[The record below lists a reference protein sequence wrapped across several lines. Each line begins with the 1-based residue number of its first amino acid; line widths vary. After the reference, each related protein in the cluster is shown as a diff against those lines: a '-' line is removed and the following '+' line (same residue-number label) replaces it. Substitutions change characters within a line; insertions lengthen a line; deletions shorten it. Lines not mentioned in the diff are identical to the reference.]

1 MTWSCAW
8 VLLGWCSDFLFK
20 YDDIKAFAAKDW
32 QWNWFDLII
41 VSFQI
46 FEEVS
51 SLIRSS
57 ANGEIHLSSSSSA
70 IRIIRMPP
78 GEIGNDSSAAEMVH
92 PCSSVKPSG
101 I

>member
-1 MTWSCAW
+1 M
-8 VLLGWCSDFLFK
+8 
-20 YDDIKAFAAKDW
+20 
-32 QWNWFDLII
+32 
-41 VSFQI
+41 SFQI

-78 GEIGNDSSAAEMVH
+78 GEIGHSHAAMVH
-92 PCSSVKPSG
+92 PCSSIKPPGGSEVQVAAYFAHCSFATLHPG
-101 I
+101 ELL